1 MTMANRATCPECG
14 SRDQYQ
20 TLKPV
25 SAGGS
30 DPNFLP
36 DLGKWYESAKFE
48 LVVCADCGLTRY
60 YAAREGREKLGR
72 SKKWRRVV

>member
-1 MTMANRATCPECG
+1 MANRATCPECG

-25 SAGGS
+25 SAGGH
-30 DPNFLP
+30 DPSFLP

-72 SKKWRRVV
+72 STKWRRVG